1 MKQAFDG
8 IAHETCCA
16 SKAASSIAALTTF
29 IAAASTARQLATAGI
44 AHILGLC
51 RQEQEAPSTV
61 STIRKT
67 ASTAVRKQ
75 VQPEPTV

>member
-44 AHILGLC
+44 AHILGL
-51 RQEQEAPSTV
+51 
-61 STIRKT
+61 
-67 ASTAVRKQ
+67 
-75 VQPEPTV
+75 